1 MQIYV
6 FLLKN
11 NNFIKK
17 FDKNSSLFLSGGSF
31 PLTGVLFECEFILI
45 TLSSTNYLMTIFGK
59 IGLSKRYG
67 KAIYAISAA
76 LTLAISSL
84 VFFNPYAIPMGV
96 LLKLV
101 SIPII
106 LYLYTTFT
114 RNTEIYFYLN
124 LGISRKEYYFIP
136 FVVEF
141 IGFILFITLIAYLG
155 NAIR

>member
-1 MQIYV
+1 
-6 FLLKN
+6 
-11 NNFIKK
+11 
-17 FDKNSSLFLSGGSF
+17 
-31 PLTGVLFECEFILI
+31 
-45 TLSSTNYLMTIFGK
+45 MTIFRK

-84 VFFNPYAIPMGV
+84 VFFNPYAIPMCV

-106 LYLYTTFT
+106 LYLYTNLT
-114 RNTEIYFYLN
+114 NKTEIYFYLN
-124 LGISRKEYYFIP
+124 LGISRKEYCMIP

-141 IGFILFITLIAYLG
+141 FGFILFVILIGYFIH
-155 NAIR
+155 AIR

>member
-1 MQIYV
+1 
-6 FLLKN
+6 
-11 NNFIKK
+11 
-17 FDKNSSLFLSGGSF
+17 
-31 PLTGVLFECEFILI
+31 
-45 TLSSTNYLMTIFGK
+45 MTIFKK

-67 KAIYAISAA
+67 KAIYAISAV

-106 LYLYTTFT
+106 LYLYTTFA

-124 LGISRKEYYFIP
+124 LGISRKEYYLIP

>member
-1 MQIYV
+1 
-6 FLLKN
+6 
-11 NNFIKK
+11 
-17 FDKNSSLFLSGGSF
+17 
-31 PLTGVLFECEFILI
+31 
-45 TLSSTNYLMTIFGK
+45 MTIFKK
-59 IGLSKRYG
+59 IGLSRRYG
-67 KAIYAISAA
+67 KAIYAISAV
-76 LTLAISSL
+76 LTIAISSL

-124 LGISRKEYYFIP
+124 LGISRKEYYLIP

>member
-1 MQIYV
+1 
-6 FLLKN
+6 
-11 NNFIKK
+11 
-17 FDKNSSLFLSGGSF
+17 
-31 PLTGVLFECEFILI
+31 
-45 TLSSTNYLMTIFGK
+45 MTIFRK
-59 IGLSKRYG
+59 IGQSKRYG
-67 KAIYAISAA
+67 KAIYAISAV
-76 LTLAISSL
+76 LTLAIASL
-84 VFFNPYAIPMGV
+84 VFFNPYAIPMSI

-106 LYLYTTFT
+106 MYLYTTLT
-114 RNTEIYFYLN
+114 KNTEIYFYLN

>member
-1 MQIYV
+1 
-6 FLLKN
+6 
-11 NNFIKK
+11 
-17 FDKNSSLFLSGGSF
+17 
-31 PLTGVLFECEFILI
+31 
-45 TLSSTNYLMTIFGK
+45 MTIFRK
-59 IGLSKRYG
+59 IGQSKRYG
-67 KAIYAISAA
+67 KAINAISAV
-76 LTLAISSL
+76 LTLAIASL
-84 VFFNPYAIPMGV
+84 VFFNPYAIPMAI

-106 LYLYTTFT
+106 MYLYTTLT
-114 RNTEIYFYLN
+114 KNTEIYFYLN

>member
-1 MQIYV
+1 
-6 FLLKN
+6 
-11 NNFIKK
+11 
-17 FDKNSSLFLSGGSF
+17 
-31 PLTGVLFECEFILI
+31 
-45 TLSSTNYLMTIFGK
+45 MTIFGK
-59 IGLSKRYG
+59 IELSKRYG

-76 LTLAISSL
+76 LTLAIASL
-84 VFFNPYAIPMGV
+84 VFFNPYAIPMCV

-114 RNTEIYFYLN
+114 KKTEIYFYLN

>member
-1 MQIYV
+1 
-6 FLLKN
+6 
-11 NNFIKK
+11 
-17 FDKNSSLFLSGGSF
+17 
-31 PLTGVLFECEFILI
+31 
-45 TLSSTNYLMTIFGK
+45 MTIFRK

-67 KAIYAISAA
+67 KAIYVISAVM
-76 LTLAISSL
+76 TLAIASL

-124 LGISRKEYYFIP
+124 LGISRKEYYLIP

-141 IGFILFITLIAYLG
+141 IGFIFFITLIAYLG

>member
-1 MQIYV
+1 
-6 FLLKN
+6 
-11 NNFIKK
+11 
-17 FDKNSSLFLSGGSF
+17 
-31 PLTGVLFECEFILI
+31 
-45 TLSSTNYLMTIFGK
+45 MTILKK

-67 KAIYAISAA
+67 KAIYAISAV

-84 VFFNPYAIPMGV
+84 VFFNPYAIPMGI

-101 SIPII
+101 SVPVI
-106 LYLYTTFT
+106 LYLYINLTK
-114 RNTEIYFYLN
+114 NTEIYFYLN

-141 IGFILFITLIAYLG
+141 IGFILFITLIAYSG